1 MLYASSKRN
10 KVVITNRVSVC
21 RVRKGRNSLGCVPP
35 GILNRIERYLIFQRV
50 KYEVLA
56 SQKLDLAEQIFD
68 FMNTIEK
75 ILFVNEVP
83 CRRVD
88 GSI

>member
-1 MLYASSKRN
+1 
-10 KVVITNRVSVC
+10 
-21 RVRKGRNSLGCVPP
+21 VPP